1 MGYNKFIATM
11 LPEPTRPDPDQLLT
25 HVQADE
31 KSRQRSSPGSSI
43 LEMHGDRQ
51 GRGQLKIFLGYAAG
65 VGKTYAM
72 LEAAHQRLVEGQ
84 DVVIGYVETH
94 KRVETETLV
103 EGLEIIPRKVIEYRG
118 IELNEIDVDAVLARH
133 PHLALVDELAHTN
146 APGSRHP
153 KRHQDVAELLAAGID
168 VYTTLNIQHLESL
181 NDVVAQI
188 TGTLV
193 RETVPDSVIDEAAEI
208 ELIDLPP
215 DELLQRLREGKVYIP
230 EQAASAIDDFFRKG
244 NLTAMREMTMRRAAE
259 RVDDQMRAYMQT
271 RAIPGPWH
279 ATERLLV
286 FISPDTL
293 GERLVRST
301 RRLADELNAEWFAV
315 YVQTSEHEHLS
326 QASRDQVAR
335 TLRSAEELGARSK
348 ILSLSPS
355 TPSVSGTI
363 LQYAQKHNITK
374 IVAGKPLRPLWQDW
388 LHGSMVEQLIRRSGT
403 IDVFVITGT
412 ESGKLPAEEIP
423 WQPHRPF
430 TRYLWSILLVAIAA
444 GVSELIGHEISPT
457 NLVMVYLLAVI
468 VAAVYLGRGP
478 AILVSILSVAV
489 FDFFFVPPFM
499 TLAVSNTEY
508 LLTFAGLLSVGW
520 VISYMTARAREQ
532 AESAQRREAD
542 TAALYALSRDL
553 AAADGLEAVLKA
565 IQTHIEQAFGRE
577 IVIHLADGDALH
589 PNVFSED
596 SQSDDTEMA
605 VALWAFKNGETAG
618 RGTNTLPA
626 ARFRY
631 LPLKTARRTVGVMGV
646 KPKESEVLLTPDQRR
661 LLEAFASQSAQAI
674 ERIQLAEQ
682 ARQIKLLQAAEKL
695 QNALLNSISHDL
707 RTPLVSITGA
717 LSTLENDATLEA
729 SARQSLVE
737 TAREEA
743 DRLNRLVGNLLDMT
757 RLESGALQVKRE
769 PCDAQDLIGAALGQ
783 MEVRLTRR
791 PIRVDI
797 APGIPLVSLDF
808 VLIVHVLINLLDNAL
823 KYSPENS
830 PLEIQAGLQKNEV
843 RVSVLDRGIGIP
855 PEDMSRVFDKFYR
868 VQRSEQVTGT
878 GLGLA
883 ISKGIIEAHGGHI
896 WAAARE
902 GSGTVITFALPLEV
916 SE

>member
-1 MGYNKFIATM
+1 MTSQPLY
-11 LPEPTRPDPDQLLT
+11 PDQPLL
-25 HVQADE
+25 HA
-31 KSRQRSSPGSSI
+31 QR
-43 LEMHGDRQ
+43 
-51 GRGQLKIFLGYAAG
+51 GRLKIFLGYAAG
-65 VGKTYAM
+65 VGKTFAM
-72 LEAAHQRLVEGQ
+72 LEAAHQRRAEGL

-103 EGLEIIPRKVIEYRG
+103 QGLEIIPRKILEYRG
-118 IELNEIDVDAVLARH
+118 IELTEMDMDAVLARH
-133 PHLALVDELAHTN
+133 PRLALVDELAHTN

-153 KRHQDVAELLAAGID
+153 KRHQDVDELLAAGID

-193 RETVPDSVIDEAAEI
+193 RETIPDSVIDEAAEI

-215 DELLQRLREGKVYIP
+215 EELLHRLSEGKVYIP
-230 EQAASAIDDFFRKG
+230 EQAARAIDDFFRKG
-244 NLTAMREMTMRRAAE
+244 NLTALREMTMRRAAE

-286 FISPDTL
+286 CISPNTL

-315 YVQTSEHEHLS
+315 YVRTPELEHLS
-326 QASRDQVAR
+326 RASRDQLTR
-335 TLRSAEELGARSK
+335 TLRLAEELGARTK
-348 ILSLSPS
+348 TLPLSQSAPGI
-355 TPSVSGTI
+355 SGTI
-363 LQYAQKHNITK
+363 LQYAQKHNVTK
-374 IVAGKPLRPLWQDW
+374 IVAGKPMRSFWRDRM
-388 LHGSMVEQLIRRSGT
+388 SSSTVEQLIRRSGS
-403 IDVFVITGT
+403 IDIHVITGT
-412 ESGKLPAEEIP
+412 ESGKLPADEIP
-423 WQPHRPF
+423 WQPHRPY
-430 TRYLWSILLVAIAA
+430 TRYLWSILLVALAA
-444 GVSELIGHEISPT
+444 GVSEIIGPDISPT
-457 NLVMVYLLAVI
+457 NLVMVYLLAVVI
-468 VAAVYLGRGP
+468 AAVYLGRGP
-478 AILVSILSVAV
+478 AILASILSVAV

-499 TLAVSNTEY
+499 TLAVANTEY
-508 LLTFAGLLSVGW
+508 LLTFAGLLTVGW
-520 VISYMTARAREQ
+520 VISYMTARAQEQ
-532 AESAQRREAD
+532 AESAQHREVD
-542 TAALYALSRDL
+542 TATLYALSRDL
-553 AAADGLEAVLKA
+553 AAADGMEAVLKA

-577 IVIHLADGDALH
+577 VVIHLADGDALH
-589 PNVFSED
+589 PNAFSED
-596 SQSDDTEMA
+596 SKVDDTEMA
-605 VALWAFKNGETAG
+605 VALWAFKNGESAG

-646 KPKESEVLLTPDQRR
+646 KPKESETMLTPDQRR

-674 ERIQLAEQ
+674 ERVQLAEQ

-717 LSTLENDATLEA
+717 LSTLEQDELLDE

-769 PCDAQDLIGAALGQ
+769 ACETQDLIGAALGQ
-783 MEVRLTRR
+783 MEARLTGR
-791 PIRVDI
+791 PIRVDV
-797 APGIPLVSLDF
+797 APGIPLVPLDF

-830 PLEIQAGLQKNEV
+830 PLEIHASLQKNEAQV
-843 RVSVLDRGIGIP
+843 AVLDRGIGIP
-855 PEDMSRVFDKFYR
+855 PEDLVHVFDKFYR
-868 VQRSEQVTGT
+868 VQRPEQVTGT

-883 ISKGIIEAHGGHI
+883 ISKGIIEAHGGRI

-902 GSGTVITFALPLEV
+902 GGGTVITFALPLEV